1 MALADFVFVWI
12 GGALLIGFFGFFAVV
27 LTALARMVRFVLRAA
42 LPRDHDEDAATTS
55 AAAAPRLCAQPRCG
69 HLNPPGARYCARCGS
84 SLGNQND
91 VERYG

>member
-1 MALADFVFVWI
+1 MTLADFGFVWI

-42 LPRDHDEDAATTS
+42 LPRDHDEDVPEVS
-55 AAAAPRLCAQPRCG
+55 ASAAPRLCMQPRCG

-84 SLGNQND
+84 SLGHENN
-91 VERYG
+91 VEHYG